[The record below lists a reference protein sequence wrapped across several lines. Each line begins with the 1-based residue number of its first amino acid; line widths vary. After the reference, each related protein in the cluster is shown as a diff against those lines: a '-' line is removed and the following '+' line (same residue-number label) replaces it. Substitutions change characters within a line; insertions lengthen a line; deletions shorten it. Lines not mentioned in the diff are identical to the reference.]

1 MVMNEDLTKFQVFI
15 SGTVDK
21 IVESY
26 TSVKNA
32 RNRANVITLA
42 KNGIDV
48 RQQSEELEIV

>member
-1 MVMNEDLTKFQVFI
+1 MNEDLTKFQVFI